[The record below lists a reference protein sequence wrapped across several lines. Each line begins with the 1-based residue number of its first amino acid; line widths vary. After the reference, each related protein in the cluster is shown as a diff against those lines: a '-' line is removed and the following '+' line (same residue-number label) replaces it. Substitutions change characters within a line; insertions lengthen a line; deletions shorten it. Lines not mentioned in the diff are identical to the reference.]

1 MQLGQTLGTLENT
14 VCNSWWFCDM
24 RGKSIF
30 TVCKSIF
37 YSSHSLCV
45 KYEIMYSE

>member
-1 MQLGQTLGTLENT
+1 MQLGQTLDTLENT
-14 VCNSWWFCDM
+14 VRNSWWFCDM

-30 TVCKSIF
+30 TVCKS
-37 YSSHSLCV
+37 SHSLCV